1 MLDPALCDRPVS
13 SWTSFV
19 WDLFDWLVNP
29 WLILGPAIA
38 LLVLPWLI
46 RPLPRK
52 RLWSGLGGLI
62 LLAYLVLPSPPVVD
76 LANLGLVSRL
86 PADSGKPADAI
97 VVLGRGQ
104 ELRQS
109 RAEVAADL
117 WRAGRAPRIFVSGRG
132 DGPIIFQLLQAE
144 GVPQTALDDENCS
157 QTTEENAQF
166 TAAILKPQGVKRIIL
181 VTDPPHMFRSLR
193 TFQSLGFQ
201 VIPHP
206 SPLPPW
212 LASPRRAFLVL
223 REYAGIASYKFKGRF
238 QPRRSL
244 AIVLTPVAA

>member
-19 WDLFDWLVNP
+19 WDLFDWLTNP

-46 RPLPRK
+46 RPLPWK

-62 LLAYLVLPSPPVVD
+62 LLAYLVLPSPPVID

-86 PADSGKPADAI
+86 PSDSGKSADAI
-97 VVLGRGQ
+97 VVLGRGAA
-104 ELRQS
+104 LRQS

-117 WRAGRAPRIFVSGRG
+117 WQTGRAPRIFVSGRG
-132 DGPIIFQLLQAE
+132 DGPVIFQLLQAE
-144 GVPQTALDDENCS
+144 GIPQRVLDDENCS

-193 TFQSLGFQ
+193 TFQSLGFK

-206 SPLPPW
+206 SPF
-212 LASPRRAFLVL
+212 PRRFARSRKAFLVL

-238 QPRRSL
+238 EPRRSL
-244 AIVLTPVAA
+244 AINPVDPRT